1 MPQRDAL
8 ELEQQVVEAWP
19 AAESA
24 ELDGWLLR
32 ASGGPTHRGNSVATL
47 GAGSALGL
55 EQRIESAERWYAER
69 GRSAM
74 IQIGPC
80 AQPAGLDQR
89 LEERGYRKHGDSVAA
104 LAPSATVAQRT
115 PSELRT
121 LVELEPS
128 PAWLGIAEGSSRHA
142 GSKEIF
148 RAFLQRLGPRCRY
161 VTAWLAPDQP
171 AAICLGITSPGRLGV
186 YAMHTVPELRK
197 RRAARAALHALAR
210 HALDG
215 DEYPELYLLVDAQ
228 NTPARAL
235 YAQSGFQDLYG
246 YHYRV
251 QSGP

>member
-1 MPQRDAL
+1 MPHPGAL

-19 AAESA
+19 AAETE

-32 ASGGPTHRGNSVATL
+32 ASGGPTHRGNSTATL
-47 GAGSALGL
+47 GAGSVLSL
-55 EQRIESAERWYAER
+55 EQRIESTERWYAER
-69 GRSAM
+69 NRGAM

-80 AQPAGLDQR
+80 AQPGGLDQK
-89 LEERGYRKHGDSVAA
+89 LQERGYRKQGDSVAA
-104 LAPSATVAQRT
+104 VAPSATVAQRT
-115 PSELRT
+115 PTELRT
-121 LVELEPS
+121 LVELQPG

-142 GSKEIF
+142 SSKDIF
-148 RAFLQRLGPRCRY
+148 RHFLLRLGARCRY

-197 RRAARAALHALAR
+197 RGAARAVLHALAR
-210 HALDG
+210 HALDSDG
-215 DEYPELYLLVDAQ
+215 YPELYLLVDAQ

-235 YAQSGFQDLYG
+235 YAQSGFQDVYG